1 MLVVIM
7 GGNVMRTIEYTF
19 EVKWGD
25 TDAAAIVFYPNFY
38 KWMNEASHHYFAEI
52 GYKPSKLFEE
62 EKVGMP
68 LLEATCQFKTPLLF
82 EDIVTVYST
91 ISEVRNKVIMME
103 HVFKREETVVA
114 TGKEVRAWTSF
125 EGTPKAIPV
134 PEKLREKAL
143 G

>member
-1 MLVVIM
+1 MK
-7 GGNVMRTIEYTF
+7 TIEYTF

-38 KWMNEASHHYFAEI
+38 KWMNEASHHYFGQI
-52 GYKPSKLFEE
+52 GFKPSKLFAE

-68 LLEATCQFKTPLLF
+68 LLEANCQFRTPLLF

-91 ISEVRNKVIMME
+91 ITEIRNKVVFLE
-103 HVFKREETVVA
+103 HIFKRDDMIVA
-114 TGKEVRAWTSF
+114 IGKEVRAWTSF

-134 PEKLREKAL
+134 PAKLRENAM